1 MVSTYPHSDHKKSL
15 LNKLRVLLLVAL
27 FALVNGQTTL
37 VLDGSKQERVFDGI
51 GGLSGGGATSR
62 FLPSYEEPYISEILD
77 YLFLPNFGASLQML
91 KVEIGGDCQTTE
103 GTESSHMHTRDDLN
117 YERGYEWWLMVE
129 AKKRNPDILLYSLS
143 WGVPGWIGNG
153 SYFSQDNIDYHIKWL
168 QGAKQVY
175 GLDIDYI
182 GVWNERGYDVN
193 WILEFRA
200 QLNSS
205 GFANT
210 QIVAHDATW
219 DIVGDMDKNA
229 QFKKDVAV
237 VGVHYPGTTSPTDA
251 QQLGNPLWASEDYST
266 FADSTGG
273 GCWAR
278 ILNQNYVNGYMTS
291 TISWNLIASYYS
303 SLPYPGCGLMYA
315 EQPWSGHYDV
325 QSPIWVS
332 AHTTQFTKPGWIY
345 LAHGSGTDH
354 LPNGGSY
361 VTLVPPGANEAGDF
375 SLIIETM
382 THDHSECIRPS
393 LPAYTVTPQTI
404 TFQLQGGLATNK
416 PLYVWYTHLNQ
427 TQDNIYFEQIKTITP
442 VNGQFT
448 LSLDL
453 DSVFTVSTLT
463 GQKKGSYPAPPAAT
477 PFPKS
482 YSDNFD
488 NYTIGQE
495 ANYFMDQTGVWEIY
509 QGTNSLV
516 MRQQVLESPIVWC
529 SESNRPISLIGDFS
543 EDDTLLTIDALIE
556 TTGTVG
562 LGSRVQEGGCGDNY
576 AAGGY
581 FFDVSNTGAWT
592 LAVGN
597 KVAKS
602 GTTTFSSNT
611 FYTLSL
617 LTNGTNICGS
627 INNAVLGCIQ
637 DSTYSTGFA
646 AIGTGWNYAQF
657 DNFHLERYGEDGCG
671 TGNFVKIEECGASP
685 YQGWTFNDDG
695 TIGLINTT
703 NCLQV
708 NGTDPSSGSP
718 SVRTLPCNNKLQSQ
732 IWKFSG
738 TTITSAL
745 NGDCLDITNQ
755 STNLC
760 AAVEVYTC
768 NGGSNQKW
776 TQNGVNIITGS
787 TGMCLGGN
795 A

>member
-1 MVSTYPHSDHKKSL
+1 MMML
-15 LNKLRVLLLVAL
+15 ALVLLALVAS
-27 FALVNGQTTL
+27 ANGAL
-37 VLDGSKQERVFDGI
+37 VLDGSKHERVFNGI

-62 FLPSYEEPYISEILD
+62 FLPSYQDPYISEILD
-77 YLFLPNFGASLQML
+77 YLFLPNFGAALQIL

-117 YERGYEWWLMVE
+117 YQRGYEWWLMTE
-129 AKKRNPDILLYSLS
+129 AKKRNPDILLYGLS

-153 SYFSQDNIDYHIKWL
+153 NFFSQDNIDYHIKWL

-193 WILEFRA
+193 WIMNFRA

-205 GFANT
+205 GYIKT
-210 QIVAHDATW
+210 QIVAHDAGW
-219 DIVGDMDKNA
+219 DIVDDMAKNA
-229 QFKKDVAV
+229 QFKQDVAI
-237 VGVHYPGTTSPTDA
+237 VGVHYPGTTSPTNA
-251 QQLGNPLWASEDYST
+251 QQIGNPLWASEDYST

-361 VTLVPPGANEAGDF
+361 VTLVPPNNAAGDF

-382 THDHSECIRPS
+382 THDHSVCIRPG
-393 LPAYTVTPQTI
+393 LPAYTVTPQTV
-404 TFQLQGGLATNK
+404 TFQLAGGLATTK

-427 TQDNIYFEQIKTITP
+427 SQQNIYFEQIKTITP

-453 DSVFTVSTLT
+453 DSVWTVSTLT
-463 GQKKGSYPAPPAAT
+463 GQKKGSHPTPPPPSA
-477 PFPKS
+477 FPGS
-482 YSDNFD
+482 YSDNFEA
-488 NYTIGQE
+488 YIVGQE

-509 QGTNSLV
+509 KGTTSLV
-516 MRQQVLESPIVWC
+516 MRQQIIQSPIVWC
-529 SESNRPISLIGDFS
+529 GESVRPISLIGDFS
-543 EDDTLLTIDALIE
+543 ESDTVLTIDALIE
-556 TTGTVG
+556 TNGTVG
-562 LGSRVQEGGCGDNY
+562 VGARVQQGGCGNNY
-576 AAGGY
+576 AAGY
-581 FFDVSNTGAWT
+581 FFDISDKGTWT
-592 LAVGN
+592 LAKGSTTL
-597 KVAKS
+597 KQ
-602 GTTTFSSNT
+602 GTTTFSANK
-611 FYTLSL
+611 FYTISMS
-617 LTNGTNICGS
+617 TNSSNICVT
-627 INNAVLGCIQ
+627 INKALVACI
-637 DSTYSTGFA
+637 DDTAYSNGFVS
-646 AIGTGWNYAQF
+646 IGTGWNYAQF
-657 DNFHLERYGEDGCG
+657 DNFNLLRTGAGCG
-671 TGNFVKIEECGASP
+671 TGNLVKTEECGASDL
-685 YQGWTFNDDG
+685 QHWKFAADG
-695 TIGLINTT
+695 TLQLLNTS

-708 NGTDPSSGSP
+708 NGTDPTSGSP
-718 SVRTLPCNNKLQSQ
+718 SVRTLPCDNKLQSQ
-732 IWKFSG
+732 IWKYSG
-738 TTITSAL
+738 TAITSAM
-745 NGDCLDITNQ
+745 NGNCLDITSQNQ
-755 STNLC
+755 NVC
-760 AAVEVYTC
+760 ASVEVYSC
-768 NGGSNQKW
+768 NGGTNQQW
-776 TQNGVNIITGS
+776 TLNGDYLISGY
-787 TGMCLGGN
+787 GLCLAGN